1 MNIPCLN
8 HTISPYLL
16 SILFSRPIDNLI
28 LLFIDN
34 KLSISSK
41 LLFFSSA
48 TKEIEAVLLIAELP
62 SILILPPV
70 VICPSISL
78 IGISLLSR
86 TVILTNT
93 LLLRSLS
100 NFNKKDLSLRKS
112 FSENS
117 LSIIITNLLYPN
129 KLVFKS
135 GMNLYF
141 LYFSIEASSIS
152 VAVAEK
158 L

>member
-41 LLFFSSA
+41 LLSFSSA

-62 SILILPPV
+62 SILIFPPV

-78 IGISLLSR
+78 IGISFLSR
-86 TVILTNT
+86 TVIFTNT

-135 GMNLYF
+135 GINSYF